1 MKLHIYLVAIL
12 AMAAILV
19 GCEPE
24 PEVMKTEL
32 VQGVERVAV
41 LPFAD
46 GPGAHGSGE
55 TVTGFITAEFVNHD
69 RFHLVERSEL
79 KTLMAERDLQSAD
92 VIDAS
97 EAVELGRLL
106 SVDAVVTGTVSQ
118 YEKEHTSIYAYA
130 TSIPVTTYKVGATL
144 RMIDVATG
152 EVIYAHSAHGE
163 SGSNYTQAGQQA
175 ADKLLNPLDT
185 AAP

>member
-1 MKLHIYLVAIL
+1 MKLHIYPVMIL
-12 AMAAILV
+12 AAAVLV

-32 VQGVERVAV
+32 VQGVQRVAV
-41 LPFAD
+41 VPFAD

-55 TVTGFITAEFVNHD
+55 TVTGFIAAELVNHG
-69 RFHLVERSEL
+69 RFNLVERGEL

-92 VIDAS
+92 VIGAS
-97 EAVELGRLL
+97 EAAELGQLL

-118 YEKEHTSIYAYA
+118 FEKEHTSIYAYA
-130 TSIPVTTYKVGATL
+130 TSVPITTYKVGATL

-152 EVIYAHSAHGE
+152 EVIYAHSASGE
-163 SGSNYTQAGQQA
+163 SGSNYTEAGQQA
-175 ADKLLNPLDT
+175 AQKLLNPLDT
-185 AAP
+185 ATP